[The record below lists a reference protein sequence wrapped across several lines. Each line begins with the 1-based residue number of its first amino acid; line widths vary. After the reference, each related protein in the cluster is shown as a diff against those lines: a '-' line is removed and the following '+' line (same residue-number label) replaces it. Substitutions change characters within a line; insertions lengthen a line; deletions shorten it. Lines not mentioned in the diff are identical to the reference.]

1 MVLIIKGA
9 EQIIHAR
16 ARSFENTSI
25 PMFPEKPC
33 TQDDQ
38 SVETFLLFF
47 GYLLSCFSS
56 PACEVLI
63 PVVWH
68 APLEIYW

>member
-38 SVETFLLFF
+38 SVETF
-47 GYLLSCFSS
+47 FSLGTRLAAFLHQ
-56 PACEVLI
+56 PAKS
-63 PVVWH
+63 
-68 APLEIYW
+68 